1 MAKSGK
7 AVVVFHMT
15 GCHACHDYLPR
26 FKRVAVKYRP
36 FVDIKQVNISHAANQ
51 DAADKYKINAAPT
64 TVILDAKGKRKY
76 SMAWVTSLPVSKDNV
91 AEIVACG
98 RARWKIENESFNV
111 LKNHGAGIHKPAR
124 RNRPLLRVIHWG
136 SPNASRNTPHA
147 LLRGSGRLLRPCCK
161 RCKKSGDQNARIQS
175 TNKKHRESPTG

>member
-64 TVILDAKGKRKY
+64 TVILDAKGK
-76 SMAWVTSLPVSKDNV
+76 AL
-91 AEIVACG
+91 E
-98 RARWKIENESFNV
+98 KIEGSMPAADIAAMFERAS
-111 LKNHGAGIHKPAR
+111 KP
-124 RNRPLLRVIHWG
+124 
-136 SPNASRNTPHA
+136 
-147 LLRGSGRLLRPCCK
+147 
-161 RCKKSGDQNARIQS
+161 
-175 TNKKHRESPTG
+175 